1 MLMRWHPT
9 DPATLLGGLANGQI
23 VIWDL
28 QEWMKVNNS
37 VLGYRSQ
44 EPDFLEGARAVKKNN
59 REPEPVNLFRGSQN
73 R

>member
-28 QEWMKVNNS
+28 QEWMKVNNL
-37 VLGYRSQ
+37 VLGCRSQ
-44 EPDFLEGARAVKKNN
+44 GFLEGAGDGK
-59 REPEPVNLFRGSQN
+59 PI
-73 R
+73 